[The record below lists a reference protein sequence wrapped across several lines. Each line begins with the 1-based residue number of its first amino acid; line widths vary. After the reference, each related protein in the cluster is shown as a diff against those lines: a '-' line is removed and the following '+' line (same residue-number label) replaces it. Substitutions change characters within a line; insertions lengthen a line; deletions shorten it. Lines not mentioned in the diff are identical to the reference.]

1 MTCQPRLA
9 HMLKDATSRTSRSD
23 PERRILKAAI
33 ELFAAEGY
41 ASVAVPEIA
50 ARAGV
55 GLGTLYQRFSS
66 KEALG
71 NAVFRHCKRAWAAAT
86 LDVWPDDEPPE
97 TQFRIYWRRLCDFA
111 AEHRDMAL
119 YNERNPIGHAYDA
132 ESLALREEL
141 DRRSRLALEGWAK
154 AGAIADLPFE
164 VMAGMIHGPFQRI
177 LELPVSERRRRTLL
191 KETGEAVWRAL
202 AVPRPK

>member
-1 MTCQPRLA
+1 
-9 HMLKDATSRTSRSD
+9 MLKKTPPRVPRPD
-23 PERRILKAAI
+23 PAERILAAAI

-50 ARAGV
+50 AQAGV

-71 NAVFRHCKRAWAAAT
+71 NAVFRHCKRAWAEAT

-97 TQFRIYWRRLCDFA
+97 AQFRTYWRRICDFA
-111 AEHRDMAL
+111 ECHRDMAL
-119 YNERNPIGHAYDA
+119 YNERNPIGHAFDA

-141 DRRSRLALEGWAK
+141 DRRSRAALRGWAE

-164 VMAGMIHGPFQRI
+164 VMAAMIHGPFQRI
-177 LELPVSERRRRTLL
+177 LELRIEPGDRVALMRA
-191 KETGEAVWRAL
+191 TGEAVWKSL
-202 AVPRPK
+202 AVSRPQ

>member
-1 MTCQPRLA
+1 
-9 HMLKDATSRTSRSD
+9 MLKRSPRKPRPD
-23 PERRILKAAI
+23 PEERILAAAI

-41 ASVAVPEIA
+41 ASVAVPEVA
-50 ARAGV
+50 AQAGV
-55 GLGTLYQRFSS
+55 GLGTLYQRFPS

-86 LDVWPDDEPPE
+86 LDVWPEEQSPE
-97 TQFRIYWRRLCDFA
+97 TQFRLYWERLCAFA
-111 AEHRDMAL
+111 EAHRDMAL

-141 DRRSRLALEGWAK
+141 DQRSRAALDGWVR
-154 AGAIADLPFE
+154 AGVVAELPFE
-164 VMAGMIHGPFQRI
+164 VMAGLIHGSFQRI
-177 LELPVSERRRRTLL
+177 LELQVPSRQRKALM

-202 AVPRPK
+202 AASR

>member
-1 MTCQPRLA
+1 
-9 HMLKDATSRTSRSD
+9 MLKEAPTRAPRPD
-23 PERRILKAAI
+23 PAERILAAAI

-71 NAVFRHCKRAWAAAT
+71 NAVFCHCKRAWAEAT
-86 LDVWPDDEPPE
+86 LDVWPDNEPPE
-97 TQFRIYWRRLCDFA
+97 AQFRIYWQRICDFA
-111 AEHRDMAL
+111 ERHRDMAL
-119 YNERNPIGHAYDA
+119 YNERNPIGHAFDA

-141 DRRSRLALEGWAK
+141 DRRSRSVLREWAE

-164 VMAGMIHGPFQRI
+164 VMAAMIHGPFQRI
-177 LELPVSERRRRTLL
+177 LELQITPGDRKALL
-191 KETGEAVWRAL
+191 KDMGDAVWHSL
-202 AVPRPK
+202 AVSRLQ

>member
-1 MTCQPRLA
+1 
-9 HMLKDATSRTSRSD
+9 MLKKAPPRVPRPD
-23 PERRILKAAI
+23 PAERILAAAI

-50 ARAGV
+50 AQAGV

-71 NAVFRHCKRAWAAAT
+71 NAVFRHCKRAWAEAT

-97 TQFRIYWRRLCDFA
+97 AQFRTYWRRICDFA
-111 AEHRDMAL
+111 ECHHDMAL
-119 YNERNPIGHAYDA
+119 YNERNPIGHAFDA

-141 DRRSRLALEGWAK
+141 DRRSRAALRGWAE

-164 VMAGMIHGPFQRI
+164 VMAAMIHGPFQRI
-177 LELPVSERRRRTLL
+177 LELRIEPGDRVALMRA
-191 KETGEAVWRAL
+191 TGEAVWKSL
-202 AVPRPK
+202 AVSRPQ

>member
-1 MTCQPRLA
+1 
-9 HMLKDATSRTSRSD
+9 MLKKVAARAPRPD
-23 PERRILKAAI
+23 PADRILAAAI

-71 NAVFRHCKRAWAAAT
+71 NAVFRHCKRAWAEAT
-86 LDVWPDDEPPE
+86 LDIWPEDEPPE
-97 TQFRIYWRRLCDFA
+97 TQFRIYWQRICDFA
-111 AEHRDMAL
+111 ERHRDMAL
-119 YNERNPIGHAYDA
+119 YNERNPIGHAFDA

-141 DRRSRLALEGWAK
+141 DRRARAALRGWVE
-154 AGAIADLPFE
+154 AGAVADLPFE
-164 VMAGMIHGPFQRI
+164 IMAAMIHGPFQRI
-177 LELPVSERRRRTLL
+177 LELQLAPGDRSILL
-191 KETGEAVWRAL
+191 AEMGQAVWRSL
-202 AVPRPK
+202 AVSRLQ